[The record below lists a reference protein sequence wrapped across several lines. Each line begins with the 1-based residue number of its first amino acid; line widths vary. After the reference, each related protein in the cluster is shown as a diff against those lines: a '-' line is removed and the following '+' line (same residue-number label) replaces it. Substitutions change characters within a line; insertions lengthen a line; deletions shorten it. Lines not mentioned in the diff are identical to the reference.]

1 MAKVDT
7 HTPTTDNIDDGG
19 NEDDDNDDDDS
30 HASNIC
36 RPDPDG
42 GGDGDAL
49 RYRHC
54 RDHSCRKLRLP
65 VGINNIILII
75 SIILI
80 SNILILIIIFLLL
93 KELCLD

>member
-7 HTPTTDNIDDGG
+7 HTDNIDDGG
-19 NEDDDNDDDDS
+19 NEDDDNDDDDDA
-30 HASNIC
+30 HGSNIC